1 MPSLLLHC
9 SVLIGTLLALTTQA
23 DATQQS
29 TLQGQ
34 ATEWPSLHLHFTLK
48 RSTIQIYGQS
58 EFSMVA
64 NPIVSSDSTSVL
76 YNSFAAFTEGM
87 TSYNYSLVDG
97 IAYVSSVTAGD
108 NVATPLVKC
117 LDSDALPPIN
127 SIANALNDATAISTN
142 GLIECRSGEMF
153 KVSVSNM
160 EFVVCYSG
168 SVGFTMHGSDMDIT
182 VEYTKNRTDILAPVD
197 IDTTQECV
205 AVVSPSSMTS
215 VGKALL
221 TGEPIVSDDGIKS
234 LAYEGGSYSNV
245 KLNEAY
251 KVAQKAYRKNVYAA
265 LCSNGFSGLPS
276 SAHWAYWI
284 LGLTIPHKSFK
295 NDGMVEFFSCAGGF
309 PESKFGSSHNNRF
322 YVTKLNHDDTT
333 FRNGDALLNEAKMPI
348 KWFECL
354 L

>member
-1 MPSLLLHC
+1 MMLSLLLHC

-76 YNSFAAFTEGM
+76 YDSFAAFTEGM

-182 VEYTKNRTDILAPVD
+182 VEYTKNRTDILAPAD
-197 IDTTQECV
+197 IDTTQGPR
-205 AVVSPSSMTS
+205 AM
-215 VGKALL
+215 LL
-221 TGEPIVSDDGIKS
+221 IDEVRDDGIKS

-245 KLNEAY
+245 ELNEAY
-251 KVAQKAYRKNVYAA
+251 KVAQKVYRKNVYAA

-276 SAHWAYWI
+276 SAHWAYWV

-295 NDGMVEFFSCAGGF
+295 NDGMVEFLSCAGGF
-309 PESKFGSSHNNRF
+309 PASKFGNSHNDRF